1 MKFEDYKDNEIV
13 KSLLDL
19 GFSQEYIEKAVD
31 AGDIKV
37 DDEDDEE
44 KHGNS
49 NLKKGCGKKVEKS
62 EDEEEDK
69 SEEEVEKSEDEEEE
83 KESKNE
89 DLKKSFISMN
99 ETLEFLAKSVATLTE
114 KVEAL
119 GKQTPSFKSEGLNNI
134 QAIEKSFRKDENNKI
149 EMNIISQRAVVSKAI
164 SNALESAPEDIA
176 KSLQDD
182 ALAYLTNPEAD
193 TVGEDLARYMYQK
206 GIKFVK

>member
-31 AGDIKV
+31 AGEIKI
-37 DDEDDEE
+37 DDKDEKEE
-44 KHGNS
+44 KCDNS
-49 NLKKGCGKKVEKS
+49 NLKKCCGKNVEKS
-62 EDEEEDK
+62 EEESKEE
-69 SEEEVEKSEDEEEE
+69 SEEEVEKSEEA
-83 KESKNE
+83 KNE
-89 DLKKSFISMN
+89 DLKKSFINMN
-99 ETLEFLAKSVATLTE
+99 ETLASLAKSVATLTE

-119 GKQTPSFKSEGLNNI
+119 GKQTPSFKSEGLSNI
-134 QAIEKSFRKDENNKI
+134 QAIEKSFHKDENNKL

-164 SNALESAPEDIA
+164 SNALESASEDIA
-176 KSLQDD
+176 KSLQND

-206 GIKFVK
+206 GIKLVK

>member
-37 DDEDDEE
+37 DDDNKDDEE
-44 KHGNS
+44 KCDNS

-62 EDEEEDK
+62 EDEEEK
-69 SEEEVEKSEDEEEE
+69 ESEDEKEK

-99 ETLEFLAKSVATLTE
+99 ETLESLAKSVATLTE

-134 QAIEKSFRKDENNKI
+134 QAIEKSFHKDENNKI